1 MKRLGT
7 ILLLLLLVP
16 LGWAQ
21 SGAVPKVLIP
31 IIAKDSHN
39 RLAVGFTAESFVIRE
54 RKTQVADFSLLHAT
68 DLPLKLGILID
79 TSRSQSSTSL
89 PEALTAAR
97 EFVNNTIRAGDDRVF
112 FLTFSDKSAAS
123 GWLKKEDLAGASIQ
137 VAVKGATA
145 LYDSIAIACRERMG
159 QPDWQMPSRRVLV
172 LISDGKDDASKMT
185 LPQAES
191 EALKSGTV
199 IFTVSTQEAPMYP
212 PRRSEKILGQM
223 ASITGGESFTGLS
236 RTDMPKVFAKIK
248 ELMDGMY
255 YARYVP
261 PSSTDYVHEVEIKPS
276 SKQKFDVLYPI
287 KYAWFQ

>member
-1 MKRLGT
+1 MKQLGT
-7 ILLLLLLVP
+7 ILLLLLLVSV
-16 LGWAQ
+16 GWAQ
-21 SGAVPKVLIP
+21 SGAAPEVLIP

-39 RLAVGFTAESFVIRE
+39 RLVAGLTAESFLVRE
-54 RKTQVADFSLLHAT
+54 RKAPIVDFTLLHAT

-89 PEALTAAR
+89 PEALTAAK
-97 EFVNNTIRAGDDRVF
+97 ELLNNTIRAGDDRVF

-145 LYDSIAIACRERMG
+145 LYDSIAMACRERMG
-159 QPDWQMPSRRVLV
+159 QPDWQTPSRRVLV
-172 LISDGKDDASKMT
+172 LISDGADDASKMT
-185 LPQAES
+185 LQEAES

-199 IFTVSTQEAPMYP
+199 IFTVSTQEAPIYP

-223 ASITGGESFTGLS
+223 AMVTGGESFTGLS

-248 ELMDGMY
+248 QLMDGMY

-261 PSSTDYVHEVEIKPS
+261 PSSTDRVHEVEIKPA
-276 SKQKFDVLYPI
+276 SKQKFEVLYPI